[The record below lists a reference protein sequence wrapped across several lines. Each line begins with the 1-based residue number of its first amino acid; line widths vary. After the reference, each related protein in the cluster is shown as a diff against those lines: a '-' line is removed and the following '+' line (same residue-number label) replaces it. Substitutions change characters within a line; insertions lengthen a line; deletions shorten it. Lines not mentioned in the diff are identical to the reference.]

1 MRELSRIL
9 RELAATCWRA
19 GDLLQAAALHTEAI
33 KIEAGIVDAP
43 ADPHEAIRARMREL
57 GGTSEGMGR

>member
-1 MRELSRIL
+1 MTAVSRIL
-9 RELAATCWRA
+9 RELASMYWNA
-19 GDLLQAAALHTEAI
+19 GDLLVASELHTEAI